1 MSDIIDKDEFKDVLI
16 LELDERVQ
24 ELEQVRIRYHK
35 DAGDIT
41 LKEDL
46 LRTLHSV
53 KGLFSLAGYPK
64 ISTLAHHFET
74 FVVEGEFHLNEQ
86 LMVLLTKF
94 SDELDNL
101 SKALKT
107 DNKPNILR
115 FDQLTQ
121 QLASIDEFL
130 VNLSNQL
137 RILIMFKSTCKVAS
151 ARTLV
156 LIDKLKQ
163 VATINSYNPPLEEIQ
178 EGASFKE
185 LVLEIATQEDEDAI
199 RNICEEIQEIDK
211 IEISRQLD
219 SIGVSSEILDTIADS
234 LNVRVK
240 LRDLDVII
248 RLLGDLVVYGQFIRE
263 IGEQESFTR
272 DFRENLLNFERT
284 ISNIQDLVIRMRL
297 VPLETILNRFPRMI
311 RELSSQ
317 ENKETESIISGKY
330 IGVDRSIIEQLV
342 DPLTHLVRNAVSH
355 GIESSK
361 ERKKLGKPLTGLINI
376 NVTQERS
383 DIILEVRDDGR
394 GIDYDAV
401 KKKAITAGYVKA
413 GQELTKEEIN
423 NLLFTSNFSTTE
435 KTTEISGRGVGLT
448 SVKKSMEQIGGN
460 IEIDSE
466 TNVFTSFKMVIPL
479 SVAINKVLLLSV
491 KGHQF
496 ALPMD
501 DIQQI
506 LSVPR
511 NKFYKDSPTSG
522 NCILVNEQPVP
533 IVNLRKRFQFNN
545 DTSTDLNQNL
555 EETSEQDIET
565 VVLWRKREQ
574 RLGFIV
580 DDLLGER
587 DVVIKPIQDFLK
599 QIGAFSSATVLEGG
613 QVILIIEP
621 MNFLEVGMNV

>member
-1 MSDIIDKDEFKDVLI
+1 MSEMDKDEFKDVLI

-24 ELEQVRIRYHK
+24 EFEQELIRYNK
-35 DAGDIT
+35 DPEDVT
-41 LKEDL
+41 LKEDIL
-46 LRTLHSV
+46 ITLHSV

-64 ISTLAHHFET
+64 IGTLAHHFET
-74 FVVEGEFHLNEQ
+74 LVIEGESHLNEQ
-86 LMVLLTKF
+86 LMKMLTKF

-101 SKALKT
+101 SKSLKT

-137 RILIMFKSTCKVAS
+137 RIKMVFKSTCKVPS
-151 ARTLV
+151 ARSLI

-163 VATINSYNPPLEEIQ
+163 VANINSYSPPLEEIQ
-178 EGASFKE
+178 EGASFRD
-185 LVLEIATQEDEDAI
+185 LVLEIATQEEEESI
-199 RNICEEIQEIDK
+199 RKICEEIQDVDK
-211 IEISRQLD
+211 IQISRQLD
-219 SIGVSSEILDTIADS
+219 SVGVAAKLIDTLADT

-240 LRDLDVII
+240 LRDLDDII
-248 RLLGDLVVYGQFIRE
+248 RLLGDLVVYGQFIRV

-284 ISNIQDLVIRMRL
+284 ISNIQDLVIKMRL

-311 RELSSQ
+311 RELSSE
-317 ENKETESIISGKY
+317 ENKETESMISGKFV
-330 IGVDRSIIEQLV
+330 GVDRSIIEQLV

-355 GIESSK
+355 GIETSK
-361 ERKKLGKPLTGLINI
+361 ERKKQGKPLIGLINI
-376 NVTQERS
+376 SVTQERS
-383 DIILEVRDDGR
+383 DIIIEVRDDGR
-394 GIDYDAV
+394 GIDYEAV
-401 KKKAITAGYVKA
+401 KKKAIAEGYIQKS
-413 GQELTKEEIN
+413 QNLTQDELN
-423 NLLFTSNFSTTE
+423 NLLLTTSFTTSE
-435 KTTEISGRGVGLT
+435 KATEISGRGVGLT
-448 SVKKSMEQIGGN
+448 SVKKAMEQIGGS

-466 TNVFTSFKMVIPL
+466 SKVFTSFKMVIPL
-479 SVAINKVLLLSV
+479 SIAINKVLLLSV
-491 KGHQF
+491 KDHQF

-501 DIQQI
+501 NIQQI

-511 NKFYKDSPTSG
+511 SKFFEDSSTSG
-522 NCILVNEQPVP
+522 TCILVNEQTIP

-545 DTSTDLNQNL
+545 TSAIDFDQSL
-555 EETSEQDIET
+555 EDSDEQETEI
-565 VVLWRKREQ
+565 VVLWKKRDQ
-574 RLGFIV
+574 SLGFIV

-613 QVILIIEP
+613 QVILIIDP
-621 MNFLEVGMNV
+621 INFLEVGINV

>member
-1 MSDIIDKDEFKDVLI
+1 MSDIEQDEFKDVLI

-24 ELEQVRIRYHK
+24 DLEQVRIRYTK
-35 DAGDIT
+35 DPGDIT

-74 FVVEGEFHLNEQ
+74 FVVEGEFQLSEQ
-86 LMVLLTKF
+86 LMNMLTRF

-107 DNKPNILR
+107 NNKPNILR

-121 QLASIDEFL
+121 QLATIDEFL

-137 RILIMFKSTCKVAS
+137 QIMIVFKPNCKVAS

-178 EGASFKE
+178 EGASFRE
-185 LVLEIATQEDEDAI
+185 LILEIATQEDEDTI
-199 RNICEEIQEIDK
+199 RTICEDIQDVDK
-211 IEISRQLD
+211 IQISRQLD
-219 SIGVSSEILDTIADS
+219 SVGVSAEMLDTVADS

-284 ISNIQDLVIRMRL
+284 ITNIQDLVIRMRL

-311 RELSSQ
+311 RELSTQ

-330 IGVDRSIIEQLV
+330 VGVDRSIIEQLV
-342 DPLTHLVRNAVSH
+342 DPLTHIVRNAVSH
-355 GIESSK
+355 GIETSK
-361 ERKKLGKPLTGLINI
+361 ERKKKGKPSIGLINL

-383 DIILEVRDDGR
+383 DIIIEVRDDGR

-401 KKKAITAGYVKA
+401 KKNAIAAGVMTK
-413 GQELTKEEIN
+413 GQKLTKEELN
-423 NLLFTSNFSTTE
+423 NLLLTTSFTTSE

-448 SVKKSMEQIGGN
+448 AVKKSMEQIGGN
-460 IEIDSE
+460 IEIESE
-466 TNVFTSFKMVIPL
+466 ANTFTSFRMIIPL
-479 SVAINKVLLLSV
+479 SVAINKVLLLTV

-511 NKFYKDSPTSG
+511 NKIYHDSTTSG

-533 IVNLRKRFQFNN
+533 IVNLRKRFQFNR
-545 DTSTDLNQNL
+545 DTDTDLDNNL
-555 EETSEQDIET
+555 EDVNEQDTEI
-565 VVLWRKREQ
+565 VILWKKRELS
-574 RLGFIV
+574 LGFIV

-613 QVILIIEP
+613 QVVLIIEP

>member
-1 MSDIIDKDEFKDVLI
+1 MSDIEQDEFKDVLI

-24 ELEQVRIRYHK
+24 DLEQVRIRYTK
-35 DAGDIT
+35 DPGDIT

-74 FVVEGEFHLNEQ
+74 FVIEGEFQLSEQ
-86 LMVLLTKF
+86 LMNMLTRF

-107 DNKPNILR
+107 NNKPNILR

-121 QLASIDEFL
+121 QLATIDEFL

-137 RILIMFKSTCKVAS
+137 QIMIVFKPNCKVAS

-178 EGASFKE
+178 EGASFRE
-185 LVLEIATQEDEDAI
+185 LTLEIATQEDEDTI
-199 RNICEEIQEIDK
+199 RTICEDIQDVDK
-211 IEISRQLD
+211 IQISRQLD
-219 SIGVSSEILDTIADS
+219 SVGVSAEMLDTVADS

-284 ISNIQDLVIRMRL
+284 ITNIQDLVIRMRL

-311 RELSSQ
+311 RELSTQ

-330 IGVDRSIIEQLV
+330 VGVDRSIIEQLV
-342 DPLTHLVRNAVSH
+342 DPLTHIVRNAVSH
-355 GIESSK
+355 GIETSK
-361 ERKKLGKPLTGLINI
+361 ERKKKGKPSIGLINL

-383 DIILEVRDDGR
+383 DIIIEVRDDGR

-401 KKKAITAGYVKA
+401 KKNAIAAGVMTK
-413 GQELTKEEIN
+413 GQKLTKEELN
-423 NLLFTSNFSTTE
+423 NLLLTTSFTTSE

-448 SVKKSMEQIGGN
+448 AVKKSMEQIGGN
-460 IEIDSE
+460 IEIESE
-466 TNVFTSFKMVIPL
+466 ANTFTSFRMIIPL
-479 SVAINKVLLLSV
+479 SVAINKVLLLTV

-511 NKFYKDSPTSG
+511 NKFYHDSTTSG

-533 IVNLRKRFQFNN
+533 IVNLRKRFQFNR
-545 DTSTDLNQNL
+545 DTDTDLDNNL
-555 EETSEQDIET
+555 EDVNEQDTDI
-565 VVLWRKREQ
+565 VILWKKRDLI
-574 RLGFIV
+574 LGFIV

-613 QVILIIEP
+613 QVVLIIEP

>member
-1 MSDIIDKDEFKDVLI
+1 MSDIEQDEFKDVLI

-24 ELEQVRIRYHK
+24 DLEQVRIRYTK
-35 DAGDIT
+35 DPGDIT

-74 FVVEGEFHLNEQ
+74 FVIEGEFQLSEQ
-86 LMVLLTKF
+86 LMNMLTRF

-107 DNKPNILR
+107 NNKPNILR

-121 QLASIDEFL
+121 QLATIDEFL

-137 RILIMFKSTCKVAS
+137 QIMIVFKPNCKVAS

-178 EGASFKE
+178 EGASFRE
-185 LVLEIATQEDEDAI
+185 LTLEIATQEDEDTI
-199 RNICEEIQEIDK
+199 RTICEDIQDVDK
-211 IEISRQLD
+211 IQISRQLD
-219 SIGVSSEILDTIADS
+219 SVGVSAEMLDTVADS

-284 ISNIQDLVIRMRL
+284 ITNIQDLVIRMRL

-311 RELSSQ
+311 RELSTQ

-330 IGVDRSIIEQLV
+330 VGVDRSIIEQLV
-342 DPLTHLVRNAVSH
+342 DPLTHIVRNAVSH
-355 GIESSK
+355 GIETSK
-361 ERKKLGKPLTGLINI
+361 ERKKKGKPSIGLINL

-383 DIILEVRDDGR
+383 DIIIEVRDDGR

-401 KKKAITAGYVKA
+401 KKNAIAAGVMTK
-413 GQELTKEEIN
+413 GQKLTKEELN
-423 NLLFTSNFSTTE
+423 NLLLTTSFTTSE

-448 SVKKSMEQIGGN
+448 AVKKSMEQIGGN
-460 IEIDSE
+460 IEIESE
-466 TNVFTSFKMVIPL
+466 ANTFTSFRMIIPL
-479 SVAINKVLLLSV
+479 SVAINKVLLLTV

-511 NKFYKDSPTSG
+511 NKIYHDSTTSG

-533 IVNLRKRFQFNN
+533 IVNLRKRFQFNR
-545 DTSTDLNQNL
+545 DTDTDLDNNL
-555 EETSEQDIET
+555 EDVNEQDTEI
-565 VVLWRKREQ
+565 VILWKKRELS
-574 RLGFIV
+574 LGFIV

-613 QVILIIEP
+613 QVVLIIEP